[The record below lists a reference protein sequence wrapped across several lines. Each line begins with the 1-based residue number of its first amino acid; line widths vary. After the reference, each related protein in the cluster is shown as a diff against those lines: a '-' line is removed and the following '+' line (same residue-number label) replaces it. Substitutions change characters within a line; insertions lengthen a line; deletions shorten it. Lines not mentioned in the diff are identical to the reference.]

1 LTQSILHGEEMP
13 MTETQTDARAR
24 TFEMFRSMFTDAG
37 PDPTIEDFRRAY
49 DSMFTN
55 FAVDPD
61 ATVTEVDADGVR
73 SLRVEVPAVPKQC
86 DVVYFHGGGYM
97 VGNPEG
103 AVSVAAKVA
112 RAAKASVLVPDYR
125 LAPEHPH
132 PAARDDGV
140 TAIRWL
146 LAGGVSASR
155 LALIGDSAG
164 GGLALSTVLALR
176 DLGELPAAVAVWSP
190 WVDME
195 AKGEILDSVA
205 ERDPIGSREWLLMS
219 AQAYLQGQDP
229 QTSTANLLYA
239 DLSGFPPLF
248 IESGEVEVLLD
259 DSFRLAQRAA
269 HAGVD
274 VTLHVTPGVPHVF
287 QYFAGFLP
295 EAQHSIDT
303 TGAFISEHV
312 S

>member
-1 LTQSILHGEEMP
+1 MIESQA
-13 MTETQTDARAR
+13 DVRAK
-24 TFEMFRSMFTDAG
+24 TFEMFRSMFTQAG
-37 PDPTIEDFRRAY
+37 REPTIEDFRRAY
-49 DSMFTN
+49 DWMFTN
-55 FAVDPD
+55 FAGDPD
-61 ATVTEVDADGVR
+61 ATVTEVDVDGVR
-73 SLRVEVPAVPKQC
+73 SLRVEVPAVPKRC

-103 AVSVAAKVA
+103 VVSTAAKVA

-146 LAGGVSASR
+146 LANGGSASR

-164 GGLALSTVLALR
+164 GGLALSTVLTLR
-176 DLGELPAAVAVWSP
+176 DLGELPAAVALWSP

-195 AKGEILDSVA
+195 AKGDILDGVA
-205 ERDPIGSREWLLMS
+205 ERDPIASREWLLMS

-229 QTSTANLLYA
+229 QTPTANLLYA

-274 VTLHVTPGVPHVF
+274 VSLHVTPGVPHVY

-295 EAQHSIDT
+295 EAQHSIDM
-303 TGAFISEHV
+303 TGRFIAEHV

>member
-1 LTQSILHGEEMP
+1 
-13 MTETQTDARAR
+13 MTETQTDVRAR
-24 TFEMFRSMFTDAG
+24 TFEMFRSMFADAG
-37 PDPTIEDFRRAY
+37 PEPTIEDFRRTY

-73 SLRVEVPAVPKQC
+73 SLRVEVPAVPKRC

-103 AVSVAAKVA
+103 VVSTAAKVA

-146 LAGGVSASR
+146 LANGGCASR

-164 GGLALSTVLALR
+164 GGLALSTVLTLR
-176 DLGELPAAVAVWSP
+176 DLGELPAAAALWSP

-195 AKGEILDSVA
+195 ATGDVLDSVA
-205 ERDPIGSREWLLMS
+205 ERDPIGSRERLLIS
-219 AQAYLQGQDP
+219 ARAYLQGQDP
-229 QTSTANLLYA
+229 QTPTANLLYA

-248 IESGEVEVLLD
+248 IEVGEVEVLLD
-259 DSFRLAQRAA
+259 DAFRLAQRAA

-274 VTLHVTPGVPHVF
+274 VTLHVTPGVPHVY

-295 EAQHSIDT
+295 EAQHSIDM
-303 TGAFISEHV
+303 TGRFISEHV

>member
-1 LTQSILHGEEMP
+1 
-13 MTETQTDARAR
+13 MTETQTDVRARA
-24 TFEMFRSMFTDAG
+24 FAMFQSMFADAG
-37 PDPTIEDFRRAY
+37 SEPTIEDFRRTY

-103 AVSVAAKVA
+103 AVSIAAKVA

-146 LAGGVSASR
+146 LANGGSASR

-164 GGLALSTVLALR
+164 GGLALSTVLSLR
-176 DLGELPAAVAVWSP
+176 DLGELPAAVAAWSP
-190 WVDME
+190 WVNME
-195 AKGEILDSVA
+195 ATEDILDSVA
-205 ERDPIGSREWLLMS
+205 ERDPIGTRKSLLRS

-229 QTSTANLLYA
+229 QTPTANLLYA

-248 IESGEVEVLLD
+248 IEVGEVEVLLD
-259 DSFRLAQRAA
+259 DSFRLARRAA

-274 VTLHVTPGVPHVF
+274 VTVHVTPGVPHIY

-295 EAQHSIDT
+295 EGQHSIDI
-303 TGAFISEHV
+303 TGRFISEHV